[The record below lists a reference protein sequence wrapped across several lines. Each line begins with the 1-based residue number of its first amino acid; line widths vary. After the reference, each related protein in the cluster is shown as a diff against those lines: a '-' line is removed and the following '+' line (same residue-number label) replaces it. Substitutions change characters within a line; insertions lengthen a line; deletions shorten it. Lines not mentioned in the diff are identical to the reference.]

1 MKRTRRNSSSQ
12 GRFDLGVIFP
22 LDTHNPARSFI
33 ASPSSSYIRKPSLQP
48 LSFPILSCLHPRLLN
63 HPSLVQSPI
72 PSLPLAHFPTV
83 FSFCERFFSFLHRL
97 IFHLFLDPSS
107 FPLIFRSLPRFS
119 LSLLSLLPRYDPVWS
134 PPLLESDFQSPDSSS
149 LSRKI

>member
-48 LSFPILSCLHPRLLN
+48 FSFPILSCLHPRLLN
-63 HPSLVQSPI
+63 HPSLVQPHPFTPPRTFSNRIFLLWKVLFPPTSSNFPSLSWSFFI
-72 PSLPLAHFPTV
+72 PFDISFIASLFTFPSLPSSQIRSCVVT
-83 FSFCERFFSFLHRL
+83 RFFNQTFN
-97 IFHLFLDPSS
+97 
-107 FPLIFRSLPRFS
+107 LPA
-119 LSLLSLLPRYDPVWS
+119 
-134 PPLLESDFQSPDSSS
+134 SSS